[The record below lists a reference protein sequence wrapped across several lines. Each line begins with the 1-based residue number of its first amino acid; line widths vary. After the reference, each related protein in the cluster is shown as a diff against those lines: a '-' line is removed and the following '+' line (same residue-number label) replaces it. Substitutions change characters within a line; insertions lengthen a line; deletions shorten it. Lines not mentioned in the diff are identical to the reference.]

1 MRFALIVR
9 QLWLWVLIR
18 AGHALIGATAG
29 TGGDLPLLSAMRQ
42 PQPAVV
48 LICAALG
55 LVEMHRRRERNILGN
70 LGIDWKQLAG
80 LLAGPAL
87 AAEAVVGMSGRW

>member
-1 MRFALIVR
+1 MRFVLIVR
-9 QLWLWVLIR
+9 QLWIWVLIR
-18 AGHALIGATAG
+18 GAHALIGAVAG
-29 TGGDLPLLSAMRQ
+29 TGGELPLLSAIRQ

-55 LVEMHRRRERNILGN
+55 VVEMHRQRERNFLGN
-70 LGIDWKQLAG
+70 LGVGWRQLAG